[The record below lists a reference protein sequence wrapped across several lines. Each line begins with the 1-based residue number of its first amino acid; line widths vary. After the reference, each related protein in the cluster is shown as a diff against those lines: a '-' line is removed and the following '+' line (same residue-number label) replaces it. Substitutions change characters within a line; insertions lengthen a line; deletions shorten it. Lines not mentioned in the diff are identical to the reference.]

1 MYRKLS
7 TLLFFIAFSMAGKAS
22 VLITDLVPD
31 SSMTFPGR
39 SSGSAWFSI
48 DFDHDAIEDYNFSWY
63 FTRFSGKGVSCYG
76 PSGNEISSTG
86 VTPSGAAIIAA
97 IDSGVLIDASHS
109 WADAAAAPQPMIYE
123 DGGTYAFVDSGT
135 KYIGVSFQLGS
146 NTHYGWIKVSYTS
159 ANTFTVMS
167 YGYET
172 IPFTGLP
179 AGSPGGLPAPP
190 APVANFSSATT
201 STDTKT
207 AVTFNDAS
215 LNSPTSWQWSVT
227 PATVTFVGGSSAT
240 SRNPQILFG
249 AAGKYTIKLKAT
261 NTWGSD
267 SIVKTD
273 YMAVTA
279 APAPTANFTTTTT
292 STDTKTLVIFR
303 DISGNTP
310 TAWQWTFTPAT
321 VIFMSGT
328 SATSQNPQV
337 QFTATGKYTV
347 KLKATNTSGSDSVT
361 KTDYIT
367 VQTPTG
373 IITYEPAD
381 ELLAVFPN
389 PASSSL
395 SIHTPGEG
403 TLSLLDISGK
413 AAWSAPAGNTIQ
425 LLDVSHLP
433 KGYYTLR
440 FSGERGEF
448 NKKLIV
454 Q

>member
-22 VLITDLVPD
+22 VLITDLAPD
-31 SSMTFPGR
+31 SSMTFPSR
-39 SSGSAWFSI
+39 SSGAAWFSI
-48 DFDHDAIEDYNFSWY
+48 DFNHDATEDYNFSWY
-63 FTRFSGKGVSCYG
+63 FTRFSGKNVCCYG
-76 PSGNEISSTG
+76 PSVNEISSTG
-86 VTPSGAAIIAA
+86 VSPLGAAIIAA

-109 WADAAAAPQPMIYE
+109 WADAAASPQPRIYE
-123 DGGTYAFVDSGT
+123 AGGTDAFVDSGT
-135 KYIGVSFQLGS
+135 KYIGVRFQVGTD
-146 NTHYGWIKVSYTS
+146 THYGWIKVSYTS

-179 AGSPGGLPAPP
+179 AGSPSGLPAPP
-190 APVANFSSATT
+190 APVADFSSATT

-215 LNSPTSWQWSVT
+215 LNSPTSWQWSVS
-227 PATVTFVGGSSAT
+227 PATVTFMGGSSAT

-249 AAGKYTIKLKAT
+249 AAGKYTVKLKAS
-261 NTWGSD
+261 NTGGSD

-273 YMAVTA
+273 YMVVTA
-279 APAPTANFTTTTT
+279 VPGPIANFTASAT
-292 STDTKTLVIFR
+292 STDTKTTITFT
-303 DISGNTP
+303 DASANAP
-310 TAWQWTFTPAT
+310 TSWQWTFTPPT
-321 VIFMSGT
+321 VTFMSGT

-347 KLKATNTSGSDSVT
+347 KLKATNVNGSDSAT

-373 IITYEPAD
+373 IITYEPGD

-389 PASSSL
+389 PAHSSL
-395 SIHTPGEG
+395 TIHTPGEG

-413 AAWSAPAGNTIQ
+413 TAWSAPASNTIQ
-425 LLDVSHLP
+425 LLDISRLP

-440 FSGERGEF
+440 FSGERGEL
-448 NKKLIV
+448 NKKLIL